1 MTYEGFLKK
10 KQKKET
16 WLVSRYRATQEDKTE
31 LINFYELEILR
42 RWQTDIGGAVI

>member
-1 MTYEGFLKK
+1 MDDARVALSCHRE
-10 KQKKET
+10 
-16 WLVSRYRATQEDKTE
+16 EDKTE